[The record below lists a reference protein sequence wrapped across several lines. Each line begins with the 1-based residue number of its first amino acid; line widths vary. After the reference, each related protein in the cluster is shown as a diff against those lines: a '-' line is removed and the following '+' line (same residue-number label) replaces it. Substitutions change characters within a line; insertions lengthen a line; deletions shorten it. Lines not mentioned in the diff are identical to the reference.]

1 VSQAAVLPL
10 ATAVVILGAG
20 GHAKVLLS
28 LLQAIGADVHGVCDP
43 GLVAQSVTTW
53 RGIAVLGGDEA
64 LESLDPASIGLV
76 NGMGQVV
83 GSSRRQALFEALSGK
98 GFGFPALV
106 HPAAWVDPSV
116 VLEPGVQVMAGAVIQ
131 PDSTIGANTIVNTGA
146 RIDHDC
152 IIGEHV
158 HVAPGAVL
166 CGGVKVARGAFIGAG
181 STTIQGVSIGE
192 SCIVGAG
199 AVLVRNLQAGHLVVG
214 SPVRINES
222 KFTVQPKTS

>member
-1 VSQAAVLPL
+1 MQAPAR
-10 ATAVVILGAG
+10 AIACAVVILGAG

-28 LLQAIGADVHGVCDP
+28 LLQAVGADVRGVCDP
-43 GLVAQSVTTW
+43 GLAAQSVATW

-64 LESLDPASIGLV
+64 LDRLDPASIGLV

-83 GSSRRQALFEALSGK
+83 GSSRRQDLFEALRAK

-116 VLEPGVQVMAGAVIQ
+116 MLQAGAQVMAGAVIQ

-152 IIGEHV
+152 IVGEHV

-166 CGGVKVARGAFIGAG
+166 CGGVNVARGAFIGAG

-199 AVLVRNLQAGHLVVG
+199 AVLVRDLQAGYLVVN

-222 KFTVQPKTS
+222 KYKV

>member
-1 VSQAAVLPL
+1 MQASVRPIAS
-10 ATAVVILGAG
+10 AVVILGAG

-28 LLQAIGADVHGVCDP
+28 LLHAIGVEVRGVCDP
-43 GLVAQSVTTW
+43 GLAAQSVAMW

-64 LESLDPASIGLV
+64 LDRLDPASIGLV
-76 NGMGQVV
+76 NGMGQTVE
-83 GSSRRQALFEALSGK
+83 SSRRQGLFEALCTK

-106 HPAAWVDPSV
+106 HPAAWVDPTV
-116 VLEPGVQVMAGAVIQ
+116 MLHAGVQVMAGAVIQ

-199 AVLVRNLQAGHLVVG
+199 VVLVRDLQAGHLVMG

-222 KFTVQPKTS
+222 KYRVQPKTS

>member
-1 VSQAAVLPL
+1 MQAIAPE
-10 ATAVVILGAG
+10 VVMLGAG

-28 LLQAIGADVHGVCDP
+28 LLQAIGANVRGICDP
-43 GLVAQSVTTW
+43 GLAAQSVTMW

-64 LESLDPASIGLV
+64 LEHLDPASVGLV
-76 NGMGQVV
+76 NGMGQLV
-83 GSSRRQALFEALSGK
+83 GASRRQGLFETLCAR

-106 HPAAWVDPSV
+106 HPAAWVDSTV
-116 VLEPGVQVMAGAVIQ
+116 MLQAGVQVMAGVVIQ
-131 PDSTIGANTIVNTGA
+131 PDSIIGTNSIVNTGA

-192 SCIVGAG
+192 SCVVGAG
-199 AVLVRNLQAGHLVVG
+199 AVLVRDLQAGHLVVG

-222 KFTVQPKTS
+222 KYRVQPKTS

>member
-1 VSQAAVLPL
+1 MPAIAP
-10 ATAVVILGAG
+10 AVVILGAG

-28 LLQAIGADVHGVCDP
+28 LLQAIGADVRGVCDP
-43 GLVAQSVTTW
+43 GLAAQSVTMW

-64 LESLDPASIGLV
+64 LDQLDPASVGLV

-83 GSSRRQALFEALSGK
+83 GSLRRQGLFDALSAR

-116 VLEPGVQVMAGAVIQ
+116 VLHAGVQVMAGAVIQ
-131 PDSTIGANTIVNTGA
+131 PDATIGANTIVNTGA

-152 IIGEHV
+152 TIGEHV
-158 HVAPGAVL
+158 HIAPGAVL
-166 CGGVKVARGAFIGAG
+166 CGAVQVARGAFIGAG

-192 SCIVGAG
+192 SCVVGAG
-199 AVLVRNLQAGHLVVG
+199 AVLVRNLQAGHRVVG

-222 KFTVQPKTS
+222 KYGIQPKTS